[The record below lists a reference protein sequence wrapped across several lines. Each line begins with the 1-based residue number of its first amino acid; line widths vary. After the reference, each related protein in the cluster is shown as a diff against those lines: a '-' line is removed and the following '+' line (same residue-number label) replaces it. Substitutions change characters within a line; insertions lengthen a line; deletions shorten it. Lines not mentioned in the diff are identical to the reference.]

1 MHTAHG
7 TNHIHTFCDSSHK
20 FLSSHHIWI
29 QERIGCSDN
38 SIATLFF
45 LSENNNNKNT
55 KQLTLH
61 HFTQH
66 KIQFFFA
73 KNIWNSFILLFF
85 PARMLT
91 SFLFNIQTKKEE
103 KKKYEDEEKQ
113 RQWQYTQH
121 DFRLSCEMK
130 LNNNKKEKENEEFKG
145 WHFQHLKSHSKTG

>member
-103 KKKYEDEEKQ
+103 KKN
-113 RQWQYTQH
+113 
-121 DFRLSCEMK
+121 MK
-130 LNNNKKEKENEEFKG
+130 TKKNNDNDSTHSMTFVYHAKWNWTTTKKKKKMRN
-145 WHFQHLKSHSKTG
+145 SKDDIFNI